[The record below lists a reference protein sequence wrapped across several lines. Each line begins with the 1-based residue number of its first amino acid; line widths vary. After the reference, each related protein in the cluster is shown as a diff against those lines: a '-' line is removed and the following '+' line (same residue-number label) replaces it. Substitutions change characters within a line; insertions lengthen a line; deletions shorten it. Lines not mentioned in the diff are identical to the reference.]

1 MFPAFQL
8 QIEDEEEAFLI
19 PEVAGEVVFHHMAL
33 MVAIIQ
39 DSEEGAPTGM
49 FLLRRAV
56 LSMSHIFLM
65 VFAINFNFLYLS

>member
-39 DSEEGAPTGM
+39 DSEEGAHTGM
-49 FLLRRAV
+49 FLLGCFV
-56 LSMSHIFLM
+56 YVTYFSYGLCH
-65 VFAINFNFLYLS
+65 